1 MARYRRIKP
10 EFWSDDKVIE
20 LTHSAR
26 LFFIGLWNFADD
38 TGFHKNNPRQ
48 LKAEIFPAD
57 DISIDDVL
65 DILRL
70 LYEQSLIAYNDDQSL
85 IKVKGFLSHQKI
97 DRPQPSKY
105 VFVEGEPGQIVEHST
120 NIRRT
125 IVNTTKLKEVKL
137 KEVKLNKDG
146 QILKEAFDQL
156 WIIYP
161 KKQKKARCSRV
172 FKALN
177 KTNREACIRG
187 VKRYIKYWELNG
199 TSLSHIPL
207 LSSFINDARWDDEL
221 DMSKSQDSLKITTAN
236 NRYADMYKADTED
249 VIDPKDIATPDEV
262 HDILGQYTKDKN

>member
-10 EFWSDDKVIE
+10 EYWSDDKVIE

-38 TGFHKNNPRQ
+38 TGVHKNNPRQ

-57 DISIDDVL
+57 DISINDVQ

-70 LYEQSLIAYNDDQSL
+70 LYEQSLIVYNEDQSL
-85 IKVKGFLSHQKI
+85 LRIKGFLNHQKI

-105 VFVEGEPGQIVEHST
+105 VFVEGQPGQFVEQSL
-120 NIRRT
+120 NEQRT
-125 IVNTTKLKEVKL
+125 IVNTTKLNKDKTVKI
-137 KEVKLNKDG
+137 NKDG
-146 QILKEAFDQL
+146 QKLQKAFDQL

-172 FKALN
+172 FKALS

-187 VKRYIKYWELNG
+187 VRRYIKYWELNG
-199 TSLSHIPL
+199 TSISHVPL